1 MITFYPLTVTSVQ
14 RETRNAVVLG
24 LAVPDEFQEQFRFKP
39 GQYLTFR
46 RVIDGEEVRR
56 SYSICSS
63 VQEDGLRVGIKKVDD
78 GLFSSWANERLE
90 PGEQLEAMVPAGS
103 FHVPL
108 DAGNHRHYAAFAC
121 GSGITPILGIVKTTL
136 QTEPHS
142 RFTLFYGNRAS
153 STIMFREELED
164 LKNEYL
170 GRFNM
175 VHILSREQQDIELFN
190 GHIDGEKCSQLFSHW
205 LDVGTVDV
213 AFICGPQEMMLETSE
228 ALQSHGLDKSRIKF
242 ELFATDVGR
251 QGRRREKK
259 APSPSKAPDCQATV
273 VMDGRA
279 QSIGMEKNK
288 QSVLEAGLEKGLELP
303 YACKAG
309 VCSTCRAMLTEGEV
323 DMDVNFALEDY
334 EVDRGY
340 ILTCQSYPVSDKIV
354 VDFDQ

>member
-1 MITFYPLTVTSVQ
+1 MTTFIPLTVTSVQ

-24 LAVPDEFQEQFRFKP
+24 LKVPDEHRSNFRFRP

-46 RVIDGEEVRR
+46 RIIDGEEVRR
-56 SYSICSS
+56 SYSICSAT
-63 VQEDGLRVGIKKVDD
+63 QDDGLRVGIKKVDE
-78 GLFSSWANERLE
+78 GLFSTWANEQLE
-90 PGEQLEAMVPAGS
+90 PGERIEAMVPAGS

-108 DAGNHRHYAAFAC
+108 DANNHRHYAGFAC
-121 GSGITPILGIVKTTL
+121 GSGITPLLSILKTTL
-136 QTEPHS
+136 IAEPHS

-164 LKNEYL
+164 LKNEHL

-175 VHILSREQQDIELFN
+175 VHILSREQQDIDLFN
-190 GHIDGEKCSQLFSHW
+190 GHIDREKCARLFQHW
-205 LDVGTVDV
+205 LDVSTVDV

-228 ALQSHGLDKSRIKF
+228 ALQAHGMDKSHIKF
-242 ELFATDVGR
+242 ELFATDAAR
-251 QGRRREKK
+251 HSSRRAKK
-259 APSPSKAPDCQATV
+259 APSASKASRCEATV
-273 VMDGRA
+273 VIDGRS
-279 QSIGMEKNK
+279 QSLELEKNK
-288 QSVLEAGLEKGLELP
+288 QTVLEAGLEKGLELP

-354 VDFDQ
+354 VDYDQ